1 MPDLY
6 SIVEVKAEWMLQ
18 PETMGGKEKFWYR
31 KPEGAETNWL
41 FKYPRTGTGEHW
53 AEKIVAEVAESLR
66 IQHARVEL
74 AVFNDRPGI
83 VTESFARGGREL
95 AHGNEVLARKIS
107 GYDPDLKYG
116 QSMHTLSNIMQALD
130 NVYEEA
136 EGAQRAKLQIAEY
149 IVLDALV
156 GNTDRHHENWGLL
169 RRRVGN
175 RWKSFVAPSFD
186 HASSLGRELLD
197 ERRARLLTE
206 NRIGSYAEKG
216 RGAVYWSEDE
226 QHGPSP
232 LELVRRAA
240 QAYPSLFRPALLNL
254 EKADKDDFREIIH
267 RVPADWMSP
276 SSRMFAVAL
285 LLYNY
290 EQLKEIFR

>member
-31 KPEGAETNWL
+31 QPGESRTNWL
-41 FKYPRTGTGEHW
+41 FKYPRPSTGEYW
-53 AEKIVAEVAESLR
+53 AEKIVAEIAESLH

-74 AVFNDRPGI
+74 AVFNDRPGTT
-83 VTESFARGGREL
+83 TESFARKGREL
-95 AHGNEVLARKIS
+95 AHGNEVLARKIR

-116 QSMHTLSNIMQALD
+116 QSMHTLSNIVQALD
-130 NVYEEA
+130 SVYGSA
-136 EGAQRAKLQIAEY
+136 EIARTAKLRIAEY
-149 IVLDALV
+149 VVLDALV

-169 RRRVGN
+169 RRRVGD
-175 RWKSFVAPSFD
+175 RWKSRVAPSFD

-197 ERRARLLTE
+197 ERRDRLLTE
-206 NRIGSYAEKG
+206 SRIGSYAEKG

-240 QAYPSLFRPALLNL
+240 QAHPDLFRPAILKLK
-254 EKADKDDFREIIH
+254 KADKDVFHQIVNQ
-267 RVPADWMSP
+267 VPSDWMSH

-285 LLYNY
+285 LRYNY
-290 EQLKEIFR
+290 EQLKEIF

>member
-31 KPEGAETNWL
+31 KPGGAETTWL
-41 FKYPRTGTGEHW
+41 FKYPRAGTGEHW
-53 AEKIVAEVAESLR
+53 AEKIVAEIAALLR

-74 AVFNDRPGI
+74 AVFNDQPGTT
-83 VTESFARGGREL
+83 TESFARGGREL
-95 AHGNEVLARKIS
+95 VHGNQILARKIS

-116 QSMHTLSNIMQALD
+116 QSMHTLSNIVQALD
-130 NVYEEA
+130 SVYGSA
-136 EGAQRAKLQIAEY
+136 EIARAAKLRIAEY
-149 IVLDALV
+149 VVLDALI

-169 RRRVGN
+169 RRRVGD
-175 RWKSFVAPSFD
+175 RWKSRVAPSFD

-197 ERRARLLTE
+197 ERRDRLLAE

-216 RGAVYWSEDE
+216 RGAIYWSEDE

-232 LELVRRAA
+232 LDLARRAA
-240 QAYPSLFRPALLNL
+240 QAYPDLFRPAILKIK
-254 EKADKDDFREIIH
+254 KADKDVFREIIQQI
-267 RVPADWMSP
+267 PADWMTH
-276 SSRMFAVAL
+276 SSRMFAGAL

-290 EQLKEIFR
+290 ERLKEIF

>member
-1 MPDLY
+1 MPDFY
-6 SIVEVKAEWMLQ
+6 PIVEVEAEWMIQ

-31 KPEGAETNWL
+31 KPEGSETNWL
-41 FKYPRTGTGEHW
+41 FKYPRAGTGEHW
-53 AEKIVAEVAESLR
+53 AEKIVAEIAESLSIR
-66 IQHARVEL
+66 HAKVEL
-74 AVFNDRPGI
+74 AVLNDRPGI

-95 AHGNEVLARKIS
+95 AHGNQVLARIIS

-116 QSMHTLSNIMQALD
+116 QSMHTLSNIVQALD
-130 NVYEEA
+130 SVYKEA
-136 EGAQRAKLQIAEY
+136 EGAQRAKRQIAEY

-169 RRRVGN
+169 RRRFGN

-197 ERRARLLTE
+197 ERRDRLLTE

-216 RGAVYWSEDE
+216 RGAIYWSEDD

-240 QAYPSLFRPALLNL
+240 QAYPGLFRPAILKLK
-254 EKADKDDFREIIH
+254 KADKDVFHQIVNQ
-267 RVPADWMSP
+267 VPSDWMTH
-276 SSRMFAVAL
+276 SSRMFAIAL

-290 EQLKEIFR
+290 EQLKGIF

>member
-31 KPEGAETNWL
+31 QPGESRTNWL

-53 AEKIVAEVAESLR
+53 AEKIVAEIAESLR
-66 IQHARVEL
+66 IRHARVKL
-74 AVFNDRPGI
+74 AVFNDRPGTT
-83 VTESFARGGREL
+83 TESFARKGREL
-95 AHGNEVLARKIS
+95 AHGNQVLARKIR

-130 NVYEEA
+130 SVYKET
-136 EGAQRAKLQIAEY
+136 EGAQRAKLKIAEY

-197 ERRARLLTE
+197 ERRDRLLTE

-254 EKADKDDFREIIH
+254 EKADQDDFREIIH

>member
-1 MPDLY
+1 MPYLY
-6 SIVEVKAEWMLQ
+6 PIVEVKAEWILQ
-18 PETMGGKEKFWYR
+18 PEAMGGKEKFWYR
-31 KPEGAETNWL
+31 QPGESRTNWL
-41 FKYPRTGTGEHW
+41 FKYPRAGTGEHW
-53 AEKIVAEVAESLR
+53 AEKIVAAIAESLR
-66 IQHARVEL
+66 IQHAKVDL
-74 AVFNDRPGI
+74 AVLNDRPGI
-83 VTESFARGGREL
+83 VTKSFARGGREL
-95 AHGNEVLARKIS
+95 AHGNQVLARKIS

-116 QSMHTLSNIMQALD
+116 QSMHTLSNIVQALD
-130 NVYEEA
+130 SVYKEA
-136 EGAQRAKLQIAEY
+136 KGAQKAKLQIAEY

-197 ERRARLLTE
+197 ERRDRLLTG

-216 RGAVYWSEDE
+216 HGAVYWSEDE

-232 LELVRRAA
+232 LELVRQAS
-240 QAYPSLFRPALLNL
+240 QAYPNLFRPALLKL
-254 EKADKDDFREIIH
+254 KKIDTAVFCQIVH
-267 RVPADWMSP
+267 QVPSDWMTHL
-276 SSRMFAVAL
+276 SRMFAVSL

-290 EQLKEIFR
+290 EQLKGIL

>member
-31 KPEGAETNWL
+31 QPGESRTNWL
-41 FKYPRTGTGEHW
+41 FKYPRPSTGEHW
-53 AEKIVAEVAESLR
+53 AEKIVAEIAESLR
-66 IQHARVEL
+66 IRHAKVEL
-74 AVFNDRPGI
+74 AILNDRPGI

-95 AHGNEVLARKIS
+95 AHGNEVLARKIR

-130 NVYEEA
+130 SVYKET
-136 EGAQRAKLQIAEY
+136 EGAQRAKLKIAEY

-197 ERRARLLTE
+197 ERRDRLLTE

-226 QHGPSP
+226 QHGPSS

-240 QAYPSLFRPALLNL
+240 QAYPSLFRPAILNL
-254 EKADKDDFREIIH
+254 RKVDKNVFHQIVN

-290 EQLKEIFR
+290 EQLKEIF